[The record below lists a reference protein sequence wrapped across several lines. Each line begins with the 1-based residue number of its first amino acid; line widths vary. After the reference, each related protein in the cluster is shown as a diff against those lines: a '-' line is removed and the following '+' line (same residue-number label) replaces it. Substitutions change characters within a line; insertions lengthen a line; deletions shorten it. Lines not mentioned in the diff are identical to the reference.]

1 MCSNIVV
8 LTCVSL
14 MTHDVKHLF
23 IYLLSICIYSLV
35 RYLLRVLAH
44 LLISLFVFLLLS
56 FKALY
61 ILDERVIAKS
71 SVSPTLWDP
80 PGSSVHGIL

>member
-35 RYLLRVLAH
+35 RYLLRFLVH
-44 LLISLFVFLLLS
+44 LLIGLFVFLLLS
-56 FKALY
+56 FQALY

-71 SVSPTLWDP
+71 SVSLSLWDP
-80 PGSSVHGIL
+80 AGSSVHGVL

>member
-23 IYLLSICIYSLV
+23 IYLLSVCIYSLV
-35 RYLLRVLAH
+35 TYLLRVLAH

-61 ILDERVIAKS
+61 ILDERVIAKF